1 MSANTLKIALIQL
14 GGFPTKKEAIANA
27 VNQIRIAARD
37 KGAQLVIL
45 PECWNSTYSAS
56 EFGKNAELI
65 PKGETTTALAQVAG
79 ELGIYLI
86 GGTYPE
92 QDGGKLYNTCTV
104 FGPKGDFLGK
114 YRKMHLFEMDI
125 PGKCTFSEP
134 SVLTPGDQFFTFNI
148 GDLKVGLGICY
159 DQRFPEFAAAYRQLG
174 VDFLVFPSAF
184 DTYTGPMHFEL
195 IAQAR
200 ALDNSMFVA
209 LCAPARDTTKDY
221 VAYGYSTISDPWGR
235 VLTRAREN
243 PEILIQD
250 LNLNMLAE
258 IKQQIPVLRQKRSD
272 VYELKVKK

>member
-37 KGAQLVIL
+37 KGAKLVIL

-134 SVLTPGDQFFTFNI
+134 SVLTPGDQFFTFN
-148 GDLKVGLGICY
+148 
-159 DQRFPEFAAAYRQLG
+159 
-174 VDFLVFPSAF
+174 
-184 DTYTGPMHFEL
+184 
-195 IAQAR
+195 
-200 ALDNSMFVA
+200 
-209 LCAPARDTTKDY
+209 
-221 VAYGYSTISDPWGR
+221 
-235 VLTRAREN
+235 
-243 PEILIQD
+243 
-250 LNLNMLAE
+250 
-258 IKQQIPVLRQKRSD
+258 
-272 VYELKVKK
+272 